1 MPTTE
6 QIQQAI
12 QTVIDPLTG
21 QALAGPKNTKNLSVH
36 GGDVSFE
43 VELGYHAKSRIDG
56 LRQQLIAAVRA
67 VSGVQN
73 VSVHITSQVV
83 AHAAQRGVALM
94 PHEFIHP
101 ARIAEKVAVI
111 VVK

>member
-21 QALAGPKNTKNLSVH
+21 QALAGPKNTKNLSVN

-43 VELGYHAKSRIDG
+43 VEMGYHAKSRIDG

-94 PHEFIHP
+94 PQEIGRAH
-101 ARIAEKVAVI
+101 V
-111 VVK
+111 